1 MKLAKT
7 FIILVVLCAISL
19 GVFSALFEKIPPSAI
34 GVKQALWGGG
44 GVVEKDHLLG
54 YHLGV
59 SGYHKWYL
67 LDKRTHFLSFSERRA
82 RSKLGDY
89 RPPLQIRTKDNNVA
103 SFDITVTYK
112 IIPGEGH
119 KIVMEGNRDTY
130 RSRVADRVEST
141 LREELAQLSSED
153 IYDTA
158 MRVARVNDALV
169 PMLEDM
175 KQYHVQPERILVR
188 AIRFPAGY
196 ERELQQKQITY
207 QKRELAKAQRGVEEQ
222 QAINGTKNAEI
233 SAAEKKKRG
242 VWDKDLE
249 IMRSDNKVDVATVRA
264 DADVYDQRTRAEGE
278 ADYQTAV
285 ADGQLA
291 IDKTDAL
298 RNELRNQALDT
309 VGGRIFLAQKAAT
322 NLSFESV
329 TLNSNDPSIPS
340 IIDVNGIVKLLI
352 GEQAS
357 ADED

>member
-1 MKLAKT
+1 M
-7 FIILVVLCAISL
+7 
-19 GVFSALFEKIPPSAI
+19 
-34 GVKQALWGGG
+34 
-44 GVVEKDHLLG
+44 
-54 YHLGV
+54 
-59 SGYHKWYL
+59 
-67 LDKRTHFLSFSERRA
+67 
-82 RSKLGDY
+82 
-89 RPPLQIRTKDNNVA
+89 
-103 SFDITVTYK
+103 
-112 IIPGEGH
+112 
-119 KIVMEGNRDTY
+119 
-130 RSRVADRVEST
+130 
-141 LREELAQLSSED
+141 
-153 IYDTA
+153 
-158 MRVARVNDALV
+158 
-169 PMLEDM
+169 
-175 KQYHVQPERILVR
+175 
-188 AIRFPAGY
+188 
-196 ERELQQKQITY
+196 
-207 QKRELAKAQRGVEEQ
+207 EEQ

-249 IMRSDNKVDVATVRA
+249 IMRSDNKVEIATVRA
-264 DADVYDQRTRAEGE
+264 EADVYDQRTRAEGE

-291 IDKTDAL
+291 IDKAEAL